1 MDGFWVPFLVP
12 VVLFLVI
19 KLRLTLIRSLTSIYS
34 IIYSTESDSTH
45 TIPTTYSVLGISNSL
60 CSKLSPFSLGLSGL
74 ASLQIKRM
82 WDNNTLILLTSNYK
96 NSSSCGTNFI
106 HIRTRWLLRCPF
118 GFIHANLTGARDSR
132 GIPVKNTSPTR
143 SQAQTF

>member
-1 MDGFWVPFLVP
+1 MNGFWVPFLVP

-60 CSKLSPFSLGLSGL
+60 YGRNLYSNVKQLQSLFILSEVVPFL
-74 ASLQIKRM
+74 
-82 WDNNTLILLTSNYK
+82 NYE
-96 NSSSCGTNFI
+96 
-106 HIRTRWLLRCPF
+106 F
-118 GFIHANLTGARDSR
+118 G
-132 GIPVKNTSPTR
+132 
-143 SQAQTF
+143 